1 MAHAA
6 VMVPWAVTGARPT
19 TPPHTSFA
27 PHSSGARAVRTR
39 RGYAL
44 FDDTGHYVGAVAQP
58 AGHPT
63 FGPGAGTVLLQRS
76 SRWGAM

>member
-19 TPPHTSFA
+19 TPPQTSYVGG
-27 PHSSGARAVRTR
+27 SSGARAVRTR
-39 RGYAL
+39 RGFAL
-44 FDDTGHYVGAVAQP
+44 FNDTGHYVGAIEASV
-58 AGHPT
+58 GYVT

-76 SRWGAM
+76 SHRGAG